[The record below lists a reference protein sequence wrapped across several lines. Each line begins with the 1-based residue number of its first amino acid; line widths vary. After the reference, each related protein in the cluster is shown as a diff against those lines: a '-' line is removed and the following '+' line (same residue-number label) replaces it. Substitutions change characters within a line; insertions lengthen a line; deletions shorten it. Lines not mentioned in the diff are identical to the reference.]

1 MLNISSNKI
10 KDDIAIE
17 NYQTLKR
24 VESKVSSRVLA
35 KLLTFSS
42 IVFFVVLF
50 LPWTQNVR
58 SKGSVTTLKPNQKP
72 QTINTIIPGRI
83 EKWYIQEGDW
93 VKKGDTIVK
102 LSETKD
108 AYLDPELI
116 ELTQKQLDL
125 NVSKTNSYKDKIVSQ
140 NNQLRALK
148 NQRDLK
154 LEQNT
159 IKLQQL
165 TLKIQNDSMNYL
177 AARSNYDVAKKQF
190 DRQDSL
196 YNLGL
201 KSLTDLE
208 KRNLKL
214 QETNSYFVSAKN
226 KWLNTKSDLI
236 NLKIETTNIKTKY
249 QNDASKIQA
258 EIFSSLS
265 NQLETESSV
274 NKLKNTFSNYS
285 IRQGMYYVLAPQDGY
300 ITKTFYSGIG
310 ETIKENSPLA
320 SIMPDDYQLAI
331 ALYIEPVDLPLIQ
344 LNGKVLI
351 QFDGWPAIVFSGW
364 PNASYGTYQGE
375 VYAIDQYISENG
387 KYRILVKEDSTEY
400 AWPDAL
406 RYGGGTSNMMLLKN
420 VPIWYELWRKIN
432 GFPPDYYRGTNIVS
446 KGK

>member
-1 MLNISSNKI
+1 M
-10 KDDIAIE
+10 
-17 NYQTLKR
+17 
-24 VESKVSSRVLA
+24 
-35 KLLTFSS
+35 
-42 IVFFVVLF
+42 
-50 LPWTQNVR
+50 
-58 SKGSVTTLKPNQKP
+58 
-72 QTINTIIPGRI
+72 
-83 EKWYIQEGDW
+83 
-93 VKKGDTIVK
+93 
-102 LSETKD
+102 
-108 AYLDPELI
+108 DPELI

-226 KWLNTKSDLI
+226 KWFNTKSDLI
-236 NLKIETTNIKTKY
+236 NLRIETTNIKTKY

-285 IRQGMYYVLAPQDGY
+285 IRQGMYYILAPQDGY

-310 ETIKENSPLA
+310 ETIKGNSALA

-344 LNGKVLI
+344 QSGKVLI

-364 PNASYGTYQGE
+364 PNASYGTYEGE
-375 VYAIDQYISENG
+375 VYAIDQFISENG
-387 KYRILVKEDSTEY
+387 KYRILVQEDSTNY
-400 AWPDAL
+400 PWPDAL